1 MKTLLVL
8 YPIQPYTD
16 GLMTGRES
24 LEIKD
29 EYARIYQVLIAER
42 YPDFQI
48 VWIMF
53 SRPWSITDPDMSQLW
68 KGISIKKSDI
78 VAACGVSFE
87 EHCGKNKYPD
97 PKDIIKS
104 CPQPIEKLIIGG
116 FHFWDCVE
124 KVAEYAFR
132 QGIDVTVDDDLTE
145 FFFHK
150 IRDQK
155 GNPSDS
161 NIPFS
166 RKKSV
171 IKARRR
177 FLESGGTLQLDRV
190 RKAREKKPWL
200 IKI

>member
-8 YPIQPYTD
+8 YPIQPYVD

-24 LEIKD
+24 PEIEE
-29 EYARIYQVLIAER
+29 EYARIYQCLIAER
-42 YPDFQI
+42 YPNFQI

-53 SRPWSITDPDMSQLW
+53 SGFLSATDPDMSQLW
-68 KGISIKKSDI
+68 RGISIKESDI
-78 VAACGVSFE
+78 VAACGVSFK
-87 EHCGKNKYPD
+87 EHCGENKYPD
-97 PKDIIKS
+97 PEDIIKS

-132 QGIDVTVDDDLTE
+132 QGINVTVDDDLTE

-150 IRDQK
+150 VRDQK

-161 NIPFS
+161 NIPLS
-166 RKKSV
+166 RKKSI